1 MKDSIFLSTP
11 EHAALEFELAG
22 LGSRFMAHAIDMMV
36 IVTVLITLWLFL
48 VLGPLAFL
56 VRDALGSAE
65 TFGSYSIALMI
76 LISFAVLWGYYFL
89 LEGYYQGTTLGKKAM
104 GIRVIREDGLPI
116 GFYEAAVRNF
126 VRAADAFP
134 PPTYF
139 LGGMVMHLDGTGK
152 RLGDMVAGT
161 IVIRESFPQTV
172 ESRSGAAWAAR
183 VEKGHSRKPLSLPG
197 GNVTVKQ
204 LDLIEQYLTRRTTF
218 PLERRQELAQSMAAP
233 LWKISGRD
241 RPEERVLSGILQ
253 RDEIFLQQL
262 LDQANEES
270 SPTGT
275 SQSVRSESS
284 FF

>member
-1 MKDSIFLSTP
+1 MKDSVYLSTP
-11 EHAALEFELAG
+11 EHASLEFELAG
-22 LGSRFMAHAIDMMV
+22 LGSRFMAHAIDLGV
-36 IVTVLITLWLFL
+36 IAVVLIAFWLFL
-48 VLGPLAFL
+48 FLGPVAVL
-56 VRDALGSAE
+56 VRESFGSAE
-65 TFGSYSIALMI
+65 TFGSYGIALLIM
-76 LISFAVLWGYYFL
+76 ISFAVLWGYYFL
-89 LEGYYQGTTLGKKAM
+89 LEGYYQGITLGKKAM

-139 LGGMVMHLDGTGK
+139 LGGIVMHLDPTGK

-161 IVIRESFPQTV
+161 IVIRESFPKTI
-172 ESRSGAAWAAR
+172 ESRTGAAWAAR

-204 LDLIEQYLTRRTTF
+204 MDLIEQYLNRRTTF
-218 PLERRQELAQSMAAP
+218 PLERRKDLAQSMAAP

-241 RPEERVLSGILQ
+241 MPEESSLTGILQ
-253 RDEIFLQQL
+253 RDETFLQKL
-262 LDQANEES
+262 LDQANEEGS
-270 SPTGT
+270 HAGT
-275 SQSVRSESS
+275 SQAPKSESS